1 MDRLPDGALMGRAAA
16 GLASVCATLLGQVY
30 GARIAILAGSGDN
43 GGDALFA
50 GAILAR
56 RGAAVT
62 AIAASDRIHEAGAA
76 ELRGAGG
83 RLLTATS
90 PADDTGDG
98 GGARGGMSAAVAD
111 ALDRADLIIDGLLG
125 IGGRGGLREPAA
137 TLARLTELARVE
149 GSMVVAVDLPSGVD
163 ADTGVV
169 AGPAIRADVTVT
181 FGTWKPGLLIDPGA
195 SYAGTAELIDI
206 GLAPQLGPP
215 AVSALQAP
223 DIAAI
228 LPQPTAESNKYRRG
242 VLGVLAGSQ
251 QYSGAAV
258 LATGSAIHGGAGMV
272 RLVSSEG
279 VLAAA
284 RQHWPEAVM
293 SVADP
298 AAPAESIK
306 AAGRVQAWTA
316 GPGMGTGEDSAG
328 LLAAVLATSLPVL
341 VDADGITILAAHREL
356 LDRSAPTLITPALGR
371 TGPADRRGHRQH
383 RGAAAGA
390 RDQGGRRPGR
400 HGAAQGL
407 DHGHRRAGRAAGPGQ
422 LHRLVVAGHGR
433 LGRRPVRAGG
443 RAARAGHRSAAGR
456 RRCGLPARPGR
467 AAGRAGRAHRRV
479 RPHHRAARGD
489 QDDHPDD
496 PVTPAA
502 GGTRRL
508 SSR

>member
-1 MDRLPDGALMGRAAA
+1 MDRVPDGALMGRAAA

-83 RLLTATS
+83 RLLPATS
-90 PADDTGDG
+90 TADDATGSG
-98 GGARGGMSAAVAD
+98 GAARGGMSAAVAD
-111 ALDRADLIIDGLLG
+111 ALDRADMIIDGLLG

-137 TLARLTELARVE
+137 TLARLAESARVE

-215 AVSALQAP
+215 AVSALQVP

-279 VLAAA
+279 VLTAA

-356 LDRSAPTLITPALGR
+356 LDRSAPTLITPHSGELARLTGADIDSIEARRLEHATKAADDLGVTVLLKGSTTVIAEPDEQPVLVNSTGSSWLATAGSGDVLSGLAGALLAQGIE
-371 TGPADRRGHRQH
+371 TPL
-383 RGAAAGA
+383 AAAVAAYLHGLAGRLAA
-390 RDQGGRRPGR
+390 RDAPI
-400 HGAAQGL
+400 GASDLITA
-407 DHGHRRAGRAAGPGQ
+407 
-422 LHRLVVAGHGR
+422 
-433 LGRRPVRAGG
+433 
-443 RAARAGHRSAAGR
+443 
-456 RRCGLPARPGR
+456 LPEAIRTITR
-467 AAGRAGRAHRRV
+467 T
-479 RPHHRAARGD
+479 
-489 QDDHPDD
+489 
-496 PVTPAA
+496 TP
-502 GGTRRL
+502 
-508 SSR
+508 